1 MYSFFISDMSSQA
14 QEKFGFNVFL
24 VIIGIVLANN
34 IPYSNEFAPDDD
46 ILTEGSTYAMGKL
59 TPDAFSILEIPET
72 TNGNRLTI
80 KEYSFFGM
88 IPF

>member
-1 MYSFFISDMSSQA
+1 
-14 QEKFGFNVFL
+14 
-24 VIIGIVLANN
+24 
-34 IPYSNEFAPDDD
+34 
-46 ILTEGSTYAMGKL
+46 MGKL